1 MEKPMLDI
9 IEERLKEAFEER
21 KVPIN
26 KQDDDIFPITVT
38 YEVKPFVIRC
48 KDCAHHFGK
57 FCWCSELRCY
67 MEDDDFCS
75 KGVRK
80 DV

>member
-1 MEKPMLDI
+1 MRMPDTFDLIMTVSANVLKNDI
-9 IEERLKEAFEER
+9 GEVCFTCENTKEL
-21 KVPIN
+21 VH
-26 KQDDDIFPITVT
+26 
-38 YEVKPFVIRC
+38 C

-75 KGVRK
+75 KAERK
-80 DV
+80 NA